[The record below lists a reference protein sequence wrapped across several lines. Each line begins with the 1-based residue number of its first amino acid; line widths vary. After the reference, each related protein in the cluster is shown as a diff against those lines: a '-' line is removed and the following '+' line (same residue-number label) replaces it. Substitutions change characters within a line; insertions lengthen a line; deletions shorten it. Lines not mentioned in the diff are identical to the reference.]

1 MLSKHY
7 VEKFQ
12 PEESLETMDVEVMTF
27 CLWMLQDW
35 NNVGINLEHRKF
47 SIQEMAHVHTSVRHH
62 NGIHLLTCC
71 NAINPFILCDLFQQV
86 QN

>member
-1 MLSKHY
+1 
-7 VEKFQ
+7 
-12 PEESLETMDVEVMTF
+12 MDVAGF
-27 CLWMLQDW
+27 W